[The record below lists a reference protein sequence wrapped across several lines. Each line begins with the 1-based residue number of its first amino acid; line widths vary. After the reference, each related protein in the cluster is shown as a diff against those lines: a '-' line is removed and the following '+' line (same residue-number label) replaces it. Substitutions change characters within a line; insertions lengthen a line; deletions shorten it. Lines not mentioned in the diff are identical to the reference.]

1 MKKLSFLLLFIPFI
15 TLSQNS
21 NLPDDVKK
29 YISEI
34 NEQMNNVDNPLIAT
48 YLGSE
53 IGDYFYFMFEGK
65 DGNIFDFGNGNNDYG
80 IIPFGENDLE
90 INSDLIGKKFTIYW
104 KFSPSYFYCCEGR
117 MDEYIA
123 DLPSISYIDYYN
135 D

>member
-1 MKKLSFLLLFIPFI
+1 MKNLLLLLLCVPVI

-29 YISEI
+29 YVSEI
-34 NEQMNNVDNPLIAT
+34 NENMNYVDNPLTAT
-48 YLGSE
+48 YIGSE
-53 IGDYFYFMFEGK
+53 IGDYFYFLFEGN
-65 DGNIFDFGNGNNDYG
+65 DGKVFDFGNGNNEYG
-80 IIPFGENDLE
+80 TIPFGENDLE

-104 KFSPSYFYCCEGR
+104 KLSPSYFYCCEGR

-123 DLPSISYIDYYN
+123 DLPSIINIDYYR